1 MKKAN
6 ELNRRYGVKVAVF
19 VYDSVVPNEWAY
31 QSDQLWV
38 PDFSN
43 LSVGPGKTHF
53 IPSDFITLSE
63 YHKSGIIL
71 SRPDYN
77 STMSPL
83 RFSSSLLPN
92 NLNDMDNTLLRAL
105 GYPSIDTS
113 KTNASLSENNNYEIN
128 HNRKRSISTG
138 SDYPVKKTKQS
149 AELSNQRPVTRSDSK
164 YRINLSYKGQN

>member
-1 MKKAN
+1 MASRTPQQQKQLSSRAYGLMKKAN
-6 ELNRRYGVKVAVF
+6 ELNRRYGVKVVVF
-19 VYDSVVPNEWAY
+19 VNDSVVPNEWAY
-31 QSDQLWV
+31 QSDQSWV

-77 STMSPL
+77 STISPL

-92 NLNDMDNTLLRAL
+92 NVNDMDNTLFRAL
-105 GYPSIDTS
+105 GYPSIEAS
-113 KTNASLSENNNYEIN
+113 QINALESRFRPLPDK
-128 HNRKRSISTG
+128 NR
-138 SDYPVKKTKQS
+138 
-149 AELSNQRPVTRSDSK
+149 
-164 YRINLSYKGQN
+164 